1 MGAIAP
7 MGRSYTTN
15 RMTNPKVIFAGT
27 PDFAVASLKALVD
40 SGVAPIAVLTQPD
53 RPAGRGKRLSA
64 SPVKLLAEE
73 LGIPVLQP
81 KTLRDASVVAEL
93 EALQPDLIVVA
104 AYGLLL
110 PQNVLDIPRAGCLN
124 VHASLLPRW
133 RGAAPIQAVILAGD
147 EKTGVCLMS
156 MEAGLDTGPV
166 YGSDAITIN
175 DGETAGE
182 LHDRL
187 AKLGGRVLAQHIKDI
202 ASGKLEAIAQ
212 DDNCATYAGKIETAD
227 AAIDWQHSARQIER
241 QVRAFNPV
249 PGAWFMHGDER
260 IKCWR
265 AKSIAGVNAP
275 PGTVVTATKEG
286 IVIAC
291 GDGALSIESLQRP
304 GKRAVTAGEF
314 ANQID
319 LAGQRL

>member
-1 MGAIAP
+1 MNTP
-7 MGRSYTTN
+7 N
-15 RMTNPKVIFAGT
+15 VIFAGT
-27 PDFAVASLKALVD
+27 PDFAVASLKALVE
-40 SGVAPIAVLTQPD
+40 SGITPIAVLTQPD

-64 SPVKLLAEE
+64 SPVKQFAED

-93 EALQPDLIVVA
+93 EAMQPDLMVVA

-110 PQNVLDIPRAGCLN
+110 PQNVLDIPRAGCVN

-133 RGAAPIQAVILAGD
+133 RGAAPIQAALLAGD

-156 MEAGLDTGPV
+156 IEAGLDTGPV
-166 YGSDAITIN
+166 YSSDAITIN
-175 DGETAGE
+175 DDETAGE

-187 AKLGGRVLAQHIKDI
+187 AKLGGRVLAQHVKEI
-202 ASGKLEAIAQ
+202 AAGKLEAIAQ
-212 DDNCATYAGKIETAD
+212 DDSRATYAGKIATAD
-227 AAIDWQHSARQIER
+227 AAIDWRRSARDIDR

-265 AKSIAGVNAP
+265 AKPVAGVDAP
-275 PGTVVTATKEG
+275 PGTVVAASQEG
-286 IVIAC
+286 VVVAC

-304 GKRAVTAGEF
+304 GKRTITAGEF
-314 ANQID
+314 ANQVD
-319 LAGQRL
+319 LAGQQL

>member
-1 MGAIAP
+1 MNTP
-7 MGRSYTTN
+7 N
-15 RMTNPKVIFAGT
+15 VIFAGT
-27 PDFAVASLKALVD
+27 PDFAVASLKALVE
-40 SGVAPIAVLTQPD
+40 SGITPIAVLTQPD

-64 SPVKLLAEE
+64 SPVKQFAED

-93 EALQPDLIVVA
+93 EAMQPDLMVVA

-133 RGAAPIQAVILAGD
+133 RGAAPIQAALLAGD

-156 MEAGLDTGPV
+156 IEAGLDTGPV
-166 YGSDAITIN
+166 YSSDAITIN

-187 AKLGGRVLAQHIKDI
+187 AKLGGRVLAQHVKEI
-202 ASGKLEAIAQ
+202 AAGELEATAQ
-212 DDNCATYAGKIETAD
+212 DDSRATYAGKIATAD
-227 AAIDWQHSARQIER
+227 AAIDWRRSAQEIER

-265 AKSIAGVNAP
+265 AKAVAGVDAP
-275 PGTVVTATKEG
+275 PGTVVAAAQQG
-286 IVIAC
+286 VVVAC
-291 GDGALSIESLQRP
+291 GDGALSMESLQRP
-304 GKRAVTAGEF
+304 GKRTVTAGEF
-314 ANQID
+314 ANQVD
-319 LAGQRL
+319 LTGHRL

>member
-1 MGAIAP
+1 
-7 MGRSYTTN
+7 
-15 RMTNPKVIFAGT
+15 MTNPKVIFAGT
-27 PDFAVASLKALVD
+27 PDFAVASLKALVE
-40 SGVAPIAVLTQPD
+40 SCITPIAVLTQPD

-64 SPVKLLAEE
+64 SPVKQFAED

-81 KTLRDASVVAEL
+81 ETLRDASVVAEL
-93 EALQPDLIVVA
+93 EAMQPDLMVVA

-110 PQNVLDIPRAGCLN
+110 PQNVLDIPRAGCVN

-133 RGAAPIQAVILAGD
+133 RGAAPIQAVLLAGD

-156 MEAGLDTGPV
+156 IEAGLDTGPV
-166 YGSDAITIN
+166 YSSEAITIN
-175 DGETAGE
+175 DDETAGE

-187 AKLGGRVLAQHIKDI
+187 AKLGGRVLAQHVREIV
-202 ASGKLEAIAQ
+202 AGKLEAIVQ
-212 DDNCATYAGKIETAD
+212 DDSRATYAGKIATAD
-227 AAIDWQHSARQIER
+227 AAIDWRRSARDIDR

-265 AKSIAGVNAP
+265 AKAVAGVDAP
-275 PGTVVTATKEG
+275 PGTVVAASQEG
-286 IVIAC
+286 VVVAC

-304 GKRAVTAGEF
+304 GKRTITAGEF
-314 ANQID
+314 ANQVD

>member
-1 MGAIAP
+1 L
-7 MGRSYTTN
+7 
-15 RMTNPKVIFAGT
+15 
-27 PDFAVASLKALVD
+27 FAVASLKALVE
-40 SGVAPIAVLTQPD
+40 SCITPIAVLTQPD
-53 RPAGRGKRLSA
+53 RRAGRGKRLSA
-64 SPVKLLAEE
+64 SPVKQFAED

-81 KTLRDASVVAEL
+81 ETLRDASVVAEL
-93 EALQPDLIVVA
+93 EAMQPDLMVVA

-110 PQNVLDIPRAGCLN
+110 PQNVLDIPRAGCVN

-133 RGAAPIQAVILAGD
+133 RGAAPIQAVLLAGD

-156 MEAGLDTGPV
+156 IEAGLDTGPV
-166 YGSDAITIN
+166 YSSEAITIN
-175 DGETAGE
+175 DDETAGE

-187 AKLGGRVLAQHIKDI
+187 AKLGGRVLAQHVREIV
-202 ASGKLEAIAQ
+202 AGKLEAIVQ
-212 DDNCATYAGKIETAD
+212 DDSRATYAGKIATAD
-227 AAIDWQHSARQIER
+227 AAIDWRRSARDIDR

-265 AKSIAGVNAP
+265 AKAVAGVDAP
-275 PGTVVTATKEG
+275 PGTVVAASQEG
-286 IVIAC
+286 VVVAC

-304 GKRAVTAGEF
+304 GKRTITAGEF
-314 ANQID
+314 ANQVD

>member
-1 MGAIAP
+1 MNTP
-7 MGRSYTTN
+7 N
-15 RMTNPKVIFAGT
+15 VIFAGT
-27 PDFAVASLKALVD
+27 PDFAVASLKALVE
-40 SGVAPIAVLTQPD
+40 SGITPIAVLTQPD

-64 SPVKLLAEE
+64 SPVKQFAED

-81 KTLRDASVVAEL
+81 GTLRDTSVVAEL
-93 EALQPDLIVVA
+93 EAMQPDLMVVT

-110 PQNVLDIPRAGCLN
+110 PQNVLDIPRAGCVN

-133 RGAAPIQAVILAGD
+133 RGAAPIQAALLAGD
-147 EKTGVCLMS
+147 EETGVCLMS
-156 MEAGLDTGPV
+156 IEAGLDTGPV
-166 YGSDAITIN
+166 YSSDAITIN
-175 DGETAGE
+175 DDETAGE

-187 AKLGGRVLAQHIKDI
+187 AKLGGRVLAQHVKEI
-202 ASGKLEAIAQ
+202 AAGKLEAIAQ
-212 DDNCATYAGKIETAD
+212 DDSRATYAGKIATAD
-227 AAIDWQHSARQIER
+227 AAIDWRRSARDIDR

-265 AKSIAGVNAP
+265 AKAVAGVDAP
-275 PGTVVTATKEG
+275 PGTVVAASQEG
-286 IVIAC
+286 VVVAC

-304 GKRAVTAGEF
+304 GKRIITAGEF
-314 ANQID
+314 ANQVN

>member
-1 MGAIAP
+1 MNTA
-7 MGRSYTTN
+7 N
-15 RMTNPKVIFAGT
+15 VIFAGT
-27 PDFAVASLKALVD
+27 PDFAVASLKALVE
-40 SGVAPIAVLTQPD
+40 SGITPVAVLTQPD
-53 RPAGRGKRLSA
+53 RRAGRGKRLSA
-64 SPVKLLAEE
+64 SPVKQFAED

-93 EALQPDLIVVA
+93 EAMQPDLMVVA

-133 RGAAPIQAVILAGD
+133 RGAAPIQAALLAGD
-147 EKTGVCLMS
+147 KKTGVCLMS
-156 MEAGLDTGPV
+156 IEAGLDTGPV
-166 YGSDAITIN
+166 YSSDAITIN

-187 AKLGGRVLAQHIKDI
+187 AKLGGRVLAQHVKEI
-202 ASGKLEAIAQ
+202 AAGKLEAIAQ
-212 DDNCATYAGKIETAD
+212 DDSRATYAGKIATAD
-227 AAIDWQHSARQIER
+227 AAIDWRRSAREIER

-249 PGAWFMHGDER
+249 PGAWFMRGDER

-265 AKSIAGVNAP
+265 AKPVTGVDAP
-275 PGTVVTATKEG
+275 PGTVVAADQEG
-286 IVIAC
+286 VVVAC
-291 GDGALSIESLQRP
+291 GDGALSMESLQRP
-304 GKRAVTAGEF
+304 GKRTVTAGEF
-314 ANQID
+314 ANQVD

>member
-1 MGAIAP
+1 
-7 MGRSYTTN
+7 
-15 RMTNPKVIFAGT
+15 MTNPKVIFAGT
-27 PDFAVASLKALVD
+27 PDFAVASLKALVE
-40 SGVAPIAVLTQPD
+40 SCITPIAVLTQPD
-53 RPAGRGKRLSA
+53 RRAGRGKRLSA
-64 SPVKLLAEE
+64 SPVKQFAED

-81 KTLRDASVVAEL
+81 ETLRDASVVAEL
-93 EALQPDLIVVA
+93 EAMQPDLMVVA

-110 PQNVLDIPRAGCLN
+110 PQNVLDIPRAGCVN

-133 RGAAPIQAVILAGD
+133 RGAAPIQAVLLAGD

-156 MEAGLDTGPV
+156 IEAGLDTGPV
-166 YGSDAITIN
+166 YSSEAITIN
-175 DGETAGE
+175 DDETAGE

-187 AKLGGRVLAQHIKDI
+187 AKLGGRVLAQHVREIV
-202 ASGKLEAIAQ
+202 AGKLEAIVQ
-212 DDNCATYAGKIETAD
+212 DDSRATYAGKIATAD
-227 AAIDWQHSARQIER
+227 AAIDWRRSARDIDR

-265 AKSIAGVNAP
+265 AKAVAGVDAP
-275 PGTVVTATKEG
+275 PGTVVAASQEG
-286 IVIAC
+286 VVVAC

-304 GKRAVTAGEF
+304 GKRTITAGEF
-314 ANQID
+314 ANQVD

>member
-1 MGAIAP
+1 MNTP
-7 MGRSYTTN
+7 N
-15 RMTNPKVIFAGT
+15 VIFAGT
-27 PDFAVASLKALVD
+27 PDFAVASLKALVE
-40 SGVAPIAVLTQPD
+40 SGVTPIAVLTQPD

-64 SPVKLLAEE
+64 SPVKQFAED

-81 KTLRDASVVAEL
+81 GSLRDASVVAEL
-93 EALQPDLIVVA
+93 EAMRPDLMVVA

-110 PQNVLDIPRAGCLN
+110 PQDVLDIPRAGCVN

-133 RGAAPIQAVILAGD
+133 RGAAPIQAALLAGD

-156 MEAGLDTGPV
+156 IEAGLDTGPV
-166 YGSDAITIN
+166 YSSHAITID

-187 AKLGGRVLAQHIKDI
+187 AELGGRVLAQHVKEI
-202 ASGKLEAIAQ
+202 AAGRLEAIAQ
-212 DDNCATYAGKIETAD
+212 DDSRATYAGKISTAD
-227 AAIDWQHSARQIER
+227 AAIDWRRSAREIER

-260 IKCWR
+260 IKCWG
-265 AKSIAGVNAP
+265 AKAVAGVDAP
-275 PGTVVTATKEG
+275 PGTVVAAAQEG
-286 IVIAC
+286 VVVAC
-291 GDGALSIESLQRP
+291 GDGALSMESLQRP
-304 GKRAVTAGEF
+304 GKRTVTAGEF
-314 ANQID
+314 ADQVD

>member
-1 MGAIAP
+1 MNTP
-7 MGRSYTTN
+7 N
-15 RMTNPKVIFAGT
+15 VIFAGT
-27 PDFAVASLKALVD
+27 PDFAVASLKALVE
-40 SGVAPIAVLTQPD
+40 SGITPIAVLTQPD

-64 SPVKLLAEE
+64 SPVKQFAED

-93 EALQPDLIVVA
+93 EAMQPDLMVVA

-110 PQNVLDIPRAGCLN
+110 PQNVLDIPRAGCVN

-133 RGAAPIQAVILAGD
+133 RGAAPIQAALLAGD
-147 EKTGVCLMS
+147 EETGVCLMS
-156 MEAGLDTGPV
+156 IEAGLDTGPV
-166 YGSDAITIN
+166 YSSDAITIN
-175 DGETAGE
+175 DDETAGE

-187 AKLGGRVLAQHIKDI
+187 AKLGGRVLAQHVKEI
-202 ASGKLEAIAQ
+202 AAGKLEAIAQ
-212 DDNCATYAGKIETAD
+212 DDSRATYAGKIATAD
-227 AAIDWQHSARQIER
+227 AAIDWRRSARDIDR

-265 AKSIAGVNAP
+265 AKAVAGVDAP
-275 PGTVVTATKEG
+275 PGTVVAASQEG
-286 IVIAC
+286 VVVAC

-304 GKRAVTAGEF
+304 GKRTITAGEF
-314 ANQID
+314 ANQVD

>member
-1 MGAIAP
+1 MNTA
-7 MGRSYTTN
+7 N
-15 RMTNPKVIFAGT
+15 VIFAGT
-27 PDFAVASLKALVD
+27 PDFAVASLKALVE
-40 SGVAPIAVLTQPD
+40 SGITPVAVLTQPD
-53 RPAGRGKRLSA
+53 RRAGRGKRLSA
-64 SPVKLLAEE
+64 SPVKQFAED

-81 KTLRDASVVAEL
+81 ETLRDASVVAEL
-93 EALQPDLIVVA
+93 EAMQPDLMVVA

-110 PQNVLDIPRAGCLN
+110 PQNVLDIPRAGCVN

-133 RGAAPIQAVILAGD
+133 RGAAPIQAVLLAGD

-156 MEAGLDTGPV
+156 IEAGLDTGPV
-166 YGSDAITIN
+166 YSSEAITIN
-175 DGETAGE
+175 DDETAGE

-187 AKLGGRVLAQHIKDI
+187 AKLGGRVLAQHVREIV
-202 ASGKLEAIAQ
+202 AGKLEAIVQ
-212 DDNCATYAGKIETAD
+212 DDSRATYAGKIATAD
-227 AAIDWQHSARQIER
+227 AAIDWRRSARDIDR

-265 AKSIAGVNAP
+265 AKAVAGVDAP
-275 PGTVVTATKEG
+275 PGTVVAASQEG
-286 IVIAC
+286 VVVAC

-304 GKRAVTAGEF
+304 GKRTITAGEF
-314 ANQID
+314 ANQVD

>member
-1 MGAIAP
+1 MNTP
-7 MGRSYTTN
+7 N
-15 RMTNPKVIFAGT
+15 VIFAGT
-27 PDFAVASLKALVD
+27 PDFAVASLKALVE
-40 SGVAPIAVLTQPD
+40 SGITPIAVLTQPD

-64 SPVKLLAEE
+64 SPVKQFAED

-93 EALQPDLIVVA
+93 EAMQPDLMVVA

-110 PQNVLDIPRAGCLN
+110 PQNVLDIPRAGCVN

-133 RGAAPIQAVILAGD
+133 RGAAPIQAVLLAGD

-156 MEAGLDTGPV
+156 IEAGLDTGPV
-166 YGSDAITIN
+166 YSSEAITIH
-175 DGETAGE
+175 DDETAGE

-187 AKLGGRVLAQHIKDI
+187 AKLGGRVLAQHVKEIV
-202 ASGKLEAIAQ
+202 AGKLEAIAQ
-212 DDNCATYAGKIETAD
+212 DDSRATYAGKIATAD
-227 AAIDWQHSARQIER
+227 AAIDWRRSARDIDR

-265 AKSIAGVNAP
+265 AKAVAGVDAP
-275 PGTVVTATKEG
+275 PGTVVAASQEG
-286 IVIAC
+286 VVVAC
-291 GDGALSIESLQRP
+291 GNGALSIESLQRP
-304 GKRAVTAGEF
+304 GKRTITAGEF
-314 ANQID
+314 ANQVD

>member
-1 MGAIAP
+1 MNTP
-7 MGRSYTTN
+7 N
-15 RMTNPKVIFAGT
+15 VIFAGT
-27 PDFAVASLKALVD
+27 PDFAVASLKALVE
-40 SGVAPIAVLTQPD
+40 SGITPIAVLTQPD

-64 SPVKLLAEE
+64 SPVKQFAED

-93 EALQPDLIVVA
+93 EAMQPDLMVVA

-110 PQNVLDIPRAGCLN
+110 PQNVLDIPRAGCVN

-133 RGAAPIQAVILAGD
+133 RGAAPIQAALLAGD

-156 MEAGLDTGPV
+156 IEAGLDTGPV
-166 YGSDAITIN
+166 YSSDAITIN
-175 DGETAGE
+175 DDETAGE

-187 AKLGGRVLAQHIKDI
+187 AMLGGRVLAQYVKEI
-202 ASGKLEAIAQ
+202 AAGKLEAIAQ
-212 DDNCATYAGKIETAD
+212 DDSRATYAGKIATAD
-227 AAIDWQHSARQIER
+227 AAIDWRRSARDIDR

-265 AKSIAGVNAP
+265 AKPLAGVDAP
-275 PGTVVTATKEG
+275 PGTVVAASQEG
-286 IVIAC
+286 VVVAC

-304 GKRAVTAGEF
+304 GKRTITAGEF
-314 ANQID
+314 ANQVD

>member
-1 MGAIAP
+1 
-7 MGRSYTTN
+7 
-15 RMTNPKVIFAGT
+15 MTNPKVIFAGT
-27 PDFAVASLKALVD
+27 PDFAVASLKALVE
-40 SGVAPIAVLTQPD
+40 SCITPIAVLTQPD
-53 RPAGRGKRLSA
+53 RRAGRGKRLSA
-64 SPVKLLAEE
+64 SPVKQFAED

-81 KTLRDASVVAEL
+81 ETLRDASVVAEL
-93 EALQPDLIVVA
+93 EAMQPDLMVVA

-110 PQNVLDIPRAGCLN
+110 PQNVLDIPRAGCVN

-133 RGAAPIQAVILAGD
+133 RGAAPIQAVLLAGD

-156 MEAGLDTGPV
+156 IEAGLDTGPV
-166 YGSDAITIN
+166 YSSEAITIN
-175 DGETAGE
+175 DDETAGE

-187 AKLGGRVLAQHIKDI
+187 AKLGGRVLAQHVREIV
-202 ASGKLEAIAQ
+202 AGELEAIVQ
-212 DDNCATYAGKIETAD
+212 DDSRATYAGKIATAD
-227 AAIDWQHSARQIER
+227 AAIDWRRSARDIDR

-265 AKSIAGVNAP
+265 AKAVAGVDAP
-275 PGTVVTATKEG
+275 PGTVVAASQEG
-286 IVIAC
+286 VVVAC

-304 GKRAVTAGEF
+304 GKRTITAGEF
-314 ANQID
+314 ANQVD

>member
-1 MGAIAP
+1 MNTP
-7 MGRSYTTN
+7 N
-15 RMTNPKVIFAGT
+15 VIFAGT
-27 PDFAVASLKALVD
+27 PDFAVASLKALVE
-40 SGVAPIAVLTQPD
+40 SGITPIAVLTQPD

-64 SPVKLLAEE
+64 SSVKQFAED

-93 EALQPDLIVVA
+93 EAMQPDLMVVA

-110 PQNVLDIPRAGCLN
+110 PQNVLDIPRAGCVN

-133 RGAAPIQAVILAGD
+133 RGAAPIQAVLLAGD

-156 MEAGLDTGPV
+156 IEAGLDTGPV
-166 YGSDAITIN
+166 YSSEAITIN
-175 DGETAGE
+175 DDETAGE

-187 AKLGGRVLAQHIKDI
+187 AKLGGRVLAQHVKEI
-202 ASGKLEAIAQ
+202 AAGKLEAIAQ
-212 DDNCATYAGKIETAD
+212 DDSRATYAGKIATAD
-227 AAIDWQHSARQIER
+227 AAIDWRRSARDIDR

-265 AKSIAGVNAP
+265 AKAVAGVDAP
-275 PGTVVTATKEG
+275 PGTVVAASQEG
-286 IVIAC
+286 VVVAC

-304 GKRAVTAGEF
+304 GKRTITAGEF
-314 ANQID
+314 ANQVD